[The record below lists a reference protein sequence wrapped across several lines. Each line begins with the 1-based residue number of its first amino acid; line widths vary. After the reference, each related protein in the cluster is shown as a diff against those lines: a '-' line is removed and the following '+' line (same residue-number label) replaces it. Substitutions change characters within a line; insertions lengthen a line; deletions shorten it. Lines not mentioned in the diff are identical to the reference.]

1 MAEAAQHHFFL
12 RAGKEESVA
21 ATKTY
26 TAELLVLYLLVCAL
40 KGGRSLGDEVRGL
53 PRLLREVLK
62 TEWGGTERYR
72 CAEYMVV
79 TSRGYNLATAE
90 EAALKL
96 MEITYIVAQ
105 AFSAADL
112 RHGPIAIDRPR
123 FPRSRHRPARQSP
136 TGNEVP
142 LENLRDRGAE
152 LLVISDERT
161 MLDKASAKFPVPAS
175 LPEELSPILCA
186 IPI

>member
-1 MAEAAQHHFFL
+1 
-12 RAGKEESVA
+12 
-21 ATKTY
+21 
-26 TAELLVLYLLVCAL
+26 
-40 KGGRSLGDEVRGL
+40 
-53 PRLLREVLK
+53 VLK

-72 CAEYMVV
+72 YAEYMVV

-90 EAALKL
+90 EAVLKL
-96 MEITYIVAQ
+96 MEITNIVAQ

-112 RHGPIAIDRPR
+112 RHGLIDMIGRDFPVLAIAPPGRAQPGM
-123 FPRSRHRPARQSP
+123 RSL
-136 TGNEVP
+136 V
-142 LENLRDRGAE
+142 ENLRDRGAE